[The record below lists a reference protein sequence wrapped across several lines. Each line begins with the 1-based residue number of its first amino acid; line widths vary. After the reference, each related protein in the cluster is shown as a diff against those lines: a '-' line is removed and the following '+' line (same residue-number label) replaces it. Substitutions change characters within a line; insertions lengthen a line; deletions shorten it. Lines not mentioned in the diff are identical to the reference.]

1 MTTPLP
7 TIIENYVI
15 PETDDEKN
23 NDTMNVDDD
32 FQFVINDENYEK
44 LFKKLKFKKSKKLI
58 HYLMNKIMLF
68 GNNYNNPKRKK
79 IIRRLQTMKK
89 PYRKVFD
96 EDFV

>member
-32 FQFVINDENYEK
+32 FQFVINE
-44 LFKKLKFKKSKKLI
+44 
-58 HYLMNKIMLF
+58 
-68 GNNYNNPKRKK
+68 
-79 IIRRLQTMKK
+79 
-89 PYRKVFD
+89 
-96 EDFV
+96 